1 MITIERILC
10 PIDMSMNSNQALRYA
25 IALART
31 YEARLIACHCMDP
44 VKFADESARAQIY
57 RQLEGLVYEF
67 DPQVAP
73 PFLDW
78 QGWVIQ
84 GDPTVDIAKEAAMLH
99 IDLIVMQSRRRPV
112 AAAIFGSTAEAICRE
127 THCPVIVTH
136 TDEREWA
143 GLSTGEIHLR
153 RVLAAYDFSPGSE
166 AALSYALSLAQEY
179 QAELH
184 LIHILPKD
192 APALKAAP
200 GGDES
205 VLQLIMPSLAE
216 TIPEEANL
224 WCEVKMVVKT
234 GQPAN
239 EVLTYA
245 EKEQIDLICL
255 GKHGAG
261 AGFTLLFG
269 SNTDQVLRDARC
281 PVLVA
286 PPLRSL

>member
-25 IALART
+25 IALAST
-31 YEARLIACHCMDP
+31 YEAQLIACHCMDP
-44 VKFADESARAQIY
+44 TRFADESARAQIY
-57 RQLEGLVYEF
+57 RQLEGLIDEF
-67 DPQVAP
+67 NPQVAP
-73 PFLDW
+73 PSFDW
-78 QGWVIQ
+78 QGRIIE
-84 GDPTVDIAKEAAMLH
+84 GDPTVDITKEAALLPVN
-99 IDLIVMQSRRRPV
+99 LIVMQSRRRPV

-143 GLSTGEIHLR
+143 GLSTGEIHIK
-153 RVLAAYDFSPGSE
+153 RVLAAYDFSHGSE

-184 LIHILPKD
+184 LIHVLPKE
-192 APALKAAP
+192 ARGLAAAP

-205 VLQLIMPSLAE
+205 VLQLIMPRLEE
-216 TIPEEANL
+216 TIPGEVNL
-224 WCEVKMVVKT
+224 WCEVKMVVKA
-234 GQPAN
+234 GLPAN
-239 EVLTYA
+239 EVLNYA

-269 SNTDQVLRDARC
+269 SNTDHVLRHARC

-286 PPLRSL
+286 PPLKSL